1 MIRAFIFDL
10 DGTLLDTELLWA
22 RAIHTFMLDNN
33 DDITYEAVER
43 MVYGR
48 SWQDIY
54 DDMCLRLP
62 EVHMTIEEMD
72 AALASY
78 YERARAGRDVRIHG
92 SIDLLRRLAGD
103 YPVCIVSGSSRD
115 VIEDRIHLMGI
126 EQEVAFF
133 LGAEDYSPGK
143 PDPACF
149 LRAAEL
155 LGVAP
160 QECAVFEN
168 AETGVRA
175 AKAAGMVSI
184 AFAQPAAPPQ
194 DFSTADW
201 VTDDLSEFSVEK
213 WEKDIRPQT
222 RAKKPPQGEN
232 R

>member
-1 MIRAFIFDL
+1 MNGGTGMIRAFIFDL

-22 RAIHTFMLDNN
+22 RAIHGFMLDNN
-33 DDITYEAVER
+33 DDIAYETVEK

-54 DDMCLRLP
+54 NDMCRRLP
-62 EVHMTIEEMD
+62 GVHMTIEEMD

-92 SIDLLRRLAGD
+92 SIELLQRLARD
-103 YPVCIVSGSSRD
+103 YLVCIVSGSSRD

-126 EQEVAFF
+126 EQEVKFF

-155 LGVAP
+155 LGVSP
-160 QECAVFEN
+160 RECMVFEN

-175 AKAAGMVSI
+175 AKAAGMASV

-194 DFSTADW
+194 DFSMADW
-201 VTDDLSEFSVEK
+201 VTDDLSGFSMEK
-213 WEKDIRPQT
+213 WEKEIRPQ
-222 RAKKPPQGEN
+222 PPSG
-232 R
+232 